1 MEIKDY
7 CKNIEVEL
15 SQWQEKLDHI
25 VSKRDSMPTG
35 SKEKVYKE
43 VNDLHMPTKE
53 ICDQLERLRAQYS
66 ISWEP
71 EFNEATPTI
80 SGSSKRFNDVSDV
93 RFDYDFGG

>member
-15 SQWQEKLDHI
+15 SQWQGKLDHI
-25 VSKRDSMPTG
+25 VSKLDSMPTS
-35 SKEKVYKE
+35 SKEKVYEE
-43 VNDLHMPTKE
+43 VNDLHMLTAE
-53 ICDQLERLRAQYS
+53 IGDRIERLRTQCS

-71 EFNEATPTI
+71 EFDEATPTV